1 MSDNFVGFA
10 ASPKP
15 DPNRKVTKFRQEL
28 ELEVSAKVLLAGFAS
43 EAIYAQIIAPV
54 SKFDFRPGGKLLFA
68 AEPEFRGTFSQISI
82 PKTIVLNT
90 ELHGEISFLFSAGK
104 TSSRVVVEVRKALL
118 PEEVTVWQTS
128 CESVVES
135 IRGVFGSD

>member
-10 ASPKP
+10 QSPKP
-15 DPNRKVTKFRQEL
+15 DPKRTVTKFRNEL
-28 ELEVSAKVLLAGFAS
+28 DLPVSERTLLSGFAS
-43 EAIYAQIIAPV
+43 EATYAQIIGPV

-118 PEEVTVWQTS
+118 PEEVTLWQTS
-128 CESVVES
+128 CESVVAS